1 MQRYSKF
8 LLLVLLAVSISFAAW
23 ILLRGGINL
32 QASATPTISM
42 YADFNVT
49 IPSKAMLKNYLTVS
63 AEATPGVNCTLTF
76 IPASGE
82 TQIMETVG
90 NSEGECVWR
99 WKLEESFGRGAARLI
114 FTINGLSDTHYIE
127 ILNSF

>member
-1 MQRYSKF
+1 MRRYSKF
-8 LLLVLLAVSISFAAW
+8 LLLAILAAFISFTAW
-23 ILLRGGINL
+23 TLLRGRENP
-32 QASATPTISM
+32 QVSATPTISM

-63 AEATPGVNCTLTF
+63 VEAAPGTNCTLTF

-82 TQIMETVG
+82 MQVMETVA

-114 FTINGLSDTHYIE
+114 FTIDGLSDTHYIE
-127 ILNSF
+127 IHNSF